1 MGNAQARVETPAPPR
16 AGLGSR
22 VDAFRKAVQQ
32 LARFPGV
39 GEKTATRYAYWLLR
53 QPPDVAE
60 GIAAAVLALR
70 GSVREC
76 ARCRDLTEGDLCRRC
91 ADPRRDPHLV
101 CVVERPQDVAALDAA
116 GDFRGQFHVLH
127 GALSPLEGVGP
138 GELRV
143 QELLA
148 RLPAGERA
156 EVVVATD
163 PDVEGDATALYLA
176 KLLKPLGVKVT
187 RLAHGISVGTEIEY
201 ADRVS
206 LARALEGRREM

>member
-1 MGNAQARVETPAPPR
+1 M
-16 AGLGSR
+16 
-22 VDAFRKAVQQ
+22 DAFRRAVQQ

-53 QPPDVAE
+53 QPPEVAQ
-60 GIAAAVLALR
+60 GIADAVVALR
-70 GSVREC
+70 AAVREC
-76 ARCRDLTEGDLCRRC
+76 ARCRDLTEGEHCRRC
-91 ADPRRDPHLV
+91 ADPRRDPRFV
-101 CVVERPQDVAALDAA
+101 CVVERPQDVVALDAA
-116 GDFRGQFHVLH
+116 GEYRGQFHVLH

-138 GELRV
+138 AELRI

-148 RLPAGERA
+148 RLPDGGE
-156 EVVVATD
+156 VIVATD

-176 KLLKPLGVKVT
+176 KLLKPLGVRVT